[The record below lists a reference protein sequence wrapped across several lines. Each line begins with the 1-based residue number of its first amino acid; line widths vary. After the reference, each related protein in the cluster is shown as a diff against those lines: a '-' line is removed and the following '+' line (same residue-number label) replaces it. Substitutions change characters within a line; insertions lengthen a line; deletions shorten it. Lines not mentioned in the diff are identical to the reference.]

1 MRPPDG
7 RGWRGGVWTGGAR
20 PLWWPENEP
29 FPPTRDAW
37 RRARARHAPRYPLM
51 FCGMFLIFS
60 LVVAAFI
67 TLLVNAFSA
76 ATSGGGLAAFA
87 PLAILFVVVFA
98 IGAGTV
104 GRFARPVA
112 DLVDAAE
119 RIEAG
124 DYAVRVRARGPRTL
138 RSLATAFNSMSER
151 LESSERERR
160 RLLADVTHE
169 LRTPLTVMQGNLEA
183 LLDGVYP
190 ADKVHLEPILDETR
204 VLSRLVDDLRTLSMA
219 EAGALALHRETTDI
233 GELLDDSVA
242 SFQTQ
247 ADSAGIAL
255 TAQTDGKLPQ
265 IEVDPLRIREVL
277 MNLLSN
283 ALRFTPRGGTVR
295 ATSSASDGYVLISV
309 RDSGPGI
316 APDVL
321 PHVFDRFYK
330 SPESRGAGLGL
341 AIAKSLVVAHGGEI
355 EALSTLGLG
364 TEMRVTLPV
373 AE

>member
-1 MRPPDG
+1 
-7 RGWRGGVWTGGAR
+7 
-20 PLWWPENEP
+20 
-29 FPPTRDAW
+29 
-37 RRARARHAPRYPLM
+37 M

-219 EAGALALHRETTDI
+219 EAGALALHREATDI
-233 GELLDDSVA
+233 GELVDDSVA

-255 TAQTDGKLPQ
+255 TAETDGKLPQ
-265 IEVDPLRIREVL
+265 IEVDPVRIREVL

-295 ATSSASDGYVLISV
+295 ATSSASDGLVLISV